1 MMLNCSV
8 CKNIED
14 YKIILTSLNIS
25 NKLVE
30 LPEKLSVGIKFE
42 FLDLEFE
49 KDKIKVPFN
58 LDIIG
63 MDKEVDEDFIDKS
76 DDDVLFKIN
85 LVYNNVLYLENEI
98 ENKTDLNKELEKY
111 VYFLLEPT
119 LNETIS
125 SIGNKIGIP
134 SLRIP
139 KRIK

>member
-1 MMLNCSV
+1 MFNCSV
-8 CKNIED
+8 CKNIKD

-49 KDKIKVPFN
+49 KEKIKVPFN
-58 LDIIG
+58 LDVIG

-85 LVYNNVLYLENEI
+85 LVYNNILYLENEI
-98 ENKTDLNKELEKY
+98 ENKTDLNKELEQY

-139 KRIK
+139 KMIK